1 MANIRTFTAA
11 VDTCVARSGRAD
23 RRNDIRSY
31 VRLTMQEL
39 QTMGLFKRDLIED
52 EITPDADP
60 YIWTPPTQFRRF
72 WTVSYPALYAQNGD
86 TIFPK
91 ALDGPGRAQNREP
104 YYYYPSGES
113 FVFVGHHEYDF
124 NIAYFEYFPAYRYYE
139 TGTEVASFDDETN
152 AWSYLTAST
161 AEDQAAARLLVSNWI
176 LFNWFDVVVEG
187 ALAKL
192 YKVVDD
198 PRMSPTYA
206 LYKQLQSMFTST
218 ERSLTTDGV

>member
-1 MANIRTFTAA
+1 MANIRTFTSA

-23 RRNDIRSY
+23 RRADIRSY
-31 VRLTMQEL
+31 VRLTMMEL
-39 QTMGLFKRDLIED
+39 QTSGLYKRDLIED
-52 EITPDADP
+52 EITPDDDP
-60 YIWTPPTQFRRF
+60 YIWTPATGFRRF
-72 WTVSYPALYAQNGD
+72 WTVSYPNLYAQNGD
-86 TIFPK
+86 TIYPK
-91 ALDGPGRAQNREP
+91 VLDGPGRAQNREP
-104 YYYYPSGES
+104 HYLYPSGDS
-113 FVFVGHHEYDF
+113 FIFVGHQETTI
-124 NIAYFEYFPAYRYYE
+124 NIAYFEYFPAYKYYD

-152 AWSYLTAST
+152 AWSYLTATT

-176 LFNWFDVVVEG
+176 LYNWFDVIVEG

-206 LYKQLQSMFTST
+206 LYKQLQNMFISS